1 MVGSFRRLI
10 VPLNILLVAS
20 LAWLTPW
27 VGASAAPPT
36 LIAQPGVTAPASI
49 AELARALKYDVNLIY
64 EYVYTNIEY
73 TPTYGLK
80 KGALGTLLDGNG
92 NDFDQSALLVALLR
106 ASGYTA
112 SYEYGDVLLSPDDL
126 KALFAVDTSNA
137 CPIADFLENSGIP
150 HTIYVTGPPP
160 LVCTYTLDYVVV
172 AHTWVSVTGGSLG
185 STIAVLDPSY
195 KTYFPKPRIDLS
207 TATGYNQ
214 AAFLSAATSGAAIT
228 SNSIQYLNSTNIGSW
243 LTSYAGNLVS
253 YIRTYDPDNPA
264 PTTRDIIGGNYIKP
278 LIPSDSL
285 PTALPYPTDLK
296 ETWSGEVPDKYRTTL
311 RACDEIIESKQV
323 EERM

>member
-112 SYEYGDVLLSPDDL
+112 S
-126 KALFAVDTSNA
+126 
-137 CPIADFLENSGIP
+137 
-150 HTIYVTGPPP
+150 
-160 LVCTYTLDYVVV
+160 
-172 AHTWVSVTGGSLG
+172 
-185 STIAVLDPSY
+185 
-195 KTYFPKPRIDLS
+195 
-207 TATGYNQ
+207 
-214 AAFLSAATSGAAIT
+214 GAAIT